1 VGIEMKIGIASKVSC
16 AALVI
21 ASVACGISGP
31 AGNKDDDDGEGG
43 SQGGGGPSGPGAGG
57 SGGTSTGQPS
67 GGSAGAGATGP
78 GGEGGSGFPEGNVEW
93 FDWPSQQSRSG
104 SAWGSA
110 LTDIANHLPSS
121 YGTTYDDPDLVTFGH
136 ETSHGIHAHLRN
148 YENTTGEQANAFY
161 VLDDK
166 AALVV
171 EPNITKS
178 AVAAY
183 VPPSLRDFRYST
195 YVTGAPDW
203 DDTPL
208 YLWDEWNA
216 YVNGAAVGVN
226 RVEEGVWNEG
236 WRDQSGNL
244 EFVVYAM
251 AVGMAVSELDPG
263 YFTSY
268 AQFREFLK
276 WNTERAMA
284 LFAQHQSM
292 PEFETESVAQYYDTL
307 KTSADAEDLRTF
319 IRTTY
324 GDAWA
329 SSVMGL

>member
-1 VGIEMKIGIASKVSC
+1 MKLGISSKVAVGALALVC
-16 AALVI
+16 AA
-21 ASVACGISGP
+21 CGVSGP
-31 AGNKDDDDGEGG
+31 WRLDDDSSGSAGNGAGTDPGG
-43 SQGGGGPSGPGAGG
+43 SGGGGA
-57 SGGTSTGQPS
+57 GGTSTGQPS
-67 GGSAGAGATGP
+67 GGGPGSGGQGGAGAGLPTP
-78 GGEGGSGFPEGNVEW
+78 QVEW
-93 FDWPSQQSRSG
+93 FTWTAQQSRSG
-104 SAWGSA
+104 AGWGTA
-110 LTDIANHLPSS
+110 LTDIANHLPSQ
-121 YGTTYDDPDLVTFGH
+121 YGSTYDDPDLVTFGH

-161 VLDDK
+161 VLGDK

-171 EPNITKS
+171 EPNIRKS
-178 AVAAY
+178 DVAPY
-183 VPPSLRDFRYST
+183 VPASLRDFRYDT

-216 YVNGAAVGVN
+216 YVNGAEVGVN
-226 RVEEGVWNEG
+226 RVSEGVWSEG

-251 AVGMAVSELDPG
+251 AVAHAVSELDPS
-263 YFTSY
+263 YFASY
-268 AQFREFLK
+268 GQFREFLM

-292 PEFETESVAQYYDTL
+292 PEFQAASVAAYHDTL
-307 KTSADAEDLRTF
+307 KTSADAEALRQF
-319 IRTTY
+319 IRATF

-329 SSVMGL
+329 EQVLGI